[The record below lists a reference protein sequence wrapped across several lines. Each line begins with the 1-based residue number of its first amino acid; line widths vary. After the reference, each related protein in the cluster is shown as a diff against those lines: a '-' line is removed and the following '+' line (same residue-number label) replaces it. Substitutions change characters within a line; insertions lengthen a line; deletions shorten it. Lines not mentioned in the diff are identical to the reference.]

1 MQDKETNYEEKKEY
15 QNNNDKSSLDQI
27 NDNSKVKPIVRCIF
41 CNKLEN
47 QFRHSDQVKE
57 KPKENEENTKTKNTN
72 KKCFE
77 KINKEESIN
86 GINLDSNNANEE
98 GGSESENEKEK
109 KDNSNLVSSDNNQ
122 PTFMT
127 NVNKSFDTYYK
138 NFSGCKH
145 NICYNCIARLMF
157 TSHLNELPLD
167 ENIKLNC
174 KCNKGGIE
182 LSINDL
188 LHITNKLKSP
198 MEERLCDKHGLV
210 LVKFCLECKKILCKK
225 CIESHEDLF
234 GENLHHLES
243 EIPQYSDLCPDHPT
257 CFLDTLCTNCH
268 TTICHLCLTEGGKH
282 YRHNAVSFDSL
293 KVTIMKNI
301 ENLKYQNY
309 ESFEEETEKLNEA
322 YENAYNNEV
331 KMFNDQIDNLIK
343 RLNEIRQQFN
353 EKMKA
358 KANQKNLTVK
368 VIKNIYEFVFKDLA
382 NIPSS
387 IDYPVLCLY
396 QVFNTEFISFR
407 IDIQKIE
414 NDYIEKIM
422 ENISLIDQSENF
434 QNKYQFSLKNYILN
448 KNIEKHTEAIN
459 SICCLEDGRLVTG
472 GEDKKV
478 LIWSNNFENIDLA
491 LLDNSNPIK
500 LVKVLNDGR
509 LAVGAYKNIKI
520 YNNLNNFKLSCV
532 LKDISSHVTDMINL
546 EDGRI
551 ITSSY
556 REIKVFNMTWNN
568 QYKDGK
574 PIKEHNSWVNTLIKL
589 NGKKFASGSED
600 MQILIFDYNIKVV
613 RRINCKFP
621 ISCLCNKFNN
631 NIIYDEETYNNFY
644 VGDYEGRIHL
654 YNFNAQNFV
663 VVSNNDQH
671 NSRINQIRQLYGGNY
686 CTIAQEAKIIIHD
699 IDFNPIQTI
708 INNDKNKAINCVVQQ
723 PDGKVVVGNQLGQI
737 SIYE

>member
-57 KPKENEENTKTKNTN
+57 KPKENEENEENTKTKNTN

-532 LKDISSHVTDMINL
+532 LKDISSHVTDMTNL

-654 YNFNAQNFV
+654 YNFNAQNFI
-663 VVSNNDQH
+663 VVSDNEQH
-671 NSRINQIRQLYGGNY
+671 NSHYCPRGKNY
-686 CTIAQEAKIIIHD
+686 Y
-699 IDFNPIQTI
+699 
-708 INNDKNKAINCVVQQ
+708 
-723 PDGKVVVGNQLGQI
+723 
-737 SIYE
+737 S